1 MRRLRLGAAVMA
13 TVIGISMAASAAR
26 AQTCTTP
33 NAAPASCG
41 VPGSVS
47 MTAGRVVRLQMTAV
61 STPLTA
67 PTPADFDAGLN
78 ATTGPTF
85 TVSANAL
92 WTLHLRAA
100 AATWTATNTSPG
112 APARANKPA
121 ADLKWS
127 TASNGSFAALTTT
140 DVNLVTGSATAS
152 NATTLYFQTLYN
164 WTLDTPG
171 NYSMAI
177 VLTLTSP

>member
-1 MRRLRLGAAVMA
+1 MRRSTFGAAVIAVVMGLPMVA
-13 TVIGISMAASAAR
+13 SSASAQCMASG
-26 AQTCTTP
+26 
-33 NAAPASCG
+33 APANCG
-41 VPGSVS
+41 QPGSVT

-67 PTPADFDAGLN
+67 PTPADFDAGFN

-85 TVSANAL
+85 TVSANAS
-92 WTLHLRAA
+92 WTLQVHAA

-121 ADLKWS
+121 ADLQWS
-127 TASNGSFAALTTT
+127 TASNGSFVALTTT
-140 DVNLVTGSATAS
+140 DVNLVTGAATAS
-152 NATTLYFQTLYN
+152 NATTLYFQTLYD

-171 NYSMAI
+171 IYSMAI